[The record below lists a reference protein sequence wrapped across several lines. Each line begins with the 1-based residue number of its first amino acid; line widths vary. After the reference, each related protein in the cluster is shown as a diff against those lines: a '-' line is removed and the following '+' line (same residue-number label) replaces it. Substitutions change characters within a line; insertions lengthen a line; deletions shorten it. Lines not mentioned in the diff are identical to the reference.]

1 MASLVNRE
9 LVYRAGGQAQCFRLD
24 PRKLLS
30 IRINSLCL
38 SILLLSAKFKHLN
51 SRGETERKLAL

>member
-1 MASLVNRE
+1 MSVEQEVKLNAFALIANDE
-9 LVYRAGGQAQCFRLD
+9 